1 MKPAILI
8 VVCLVLSAAAWG
20 QPQGS
25 LNNDPKNVKFVTSDI
40 ANFWRAYDLAAKETE
55 RARKVEIFQAE
66 YIDKGSEG
74 LKDFVRLRIKSAG
87 ALVDPIAKMPKF

>member
-40 ANFWRAYDLAAKETE
+40 ANFWRAYDRAAKETE
-55 RARKVEIFQAE
+55 RP
-66 YIDKGSEG
+66 
-74 LKDFVRLRIKSAG
+74 LRRRYSKLSTSTRA
-87 ALVDPIAKMPKF
+87 ATA